1 MNRNNLLGHVALAL
15 TLILAAAF
23 AGQIR
28 RYHRTHVPHVPRV
41 EVEEV
46 EEIRAVPTDEEE
58 ERAEVIVRFRPGTS
72 LEQMERLAARLND
85 RVEDHYEHVRGYAVV
100 EDADGLDAEA
110 VAGEYM
116 SQSEVEW
123 AEPNMR
129 IELDPEL
136 TDSDSMERLHSLPT
150 DKPNDPMLGEQWGL
164 INTGQRSGKSRADIG
179 ALHAWL
185 KKSTGSEEVVV
196 AVLDTGVD
204 YTHSDLVNN
213 IWLRP
218 ESLAPYEDK
227 QLGTVN
233 DEHGYNAAD
242 NNGDPMD
249 DNGHGTHC
257 AGIIGAEGDN
267 GRGIAGVN
275 WRVQIMPLKF
285 LDGSGSGS
293 TKDAIEAINYVIDRK
308 KKGVNVRVISASW
321 GSTMRSRGLE
331 EAIKRAGEEGILFVA
346 AAGNSSVNSDRTPH
360 YPSSYPLPNVLA
372 VAALDRF
379 DNLASF
385 SNYGERSVHVAAP
398 GKEILSTWLEED
410 FREAS
415 GTSMATP
422 MVSGVAALV
431 LSVEPKLSVAELR
444 ERLIKSV
451 EPVEGLRGKVTSGGR
466 TCAAAAV
473 GLGTHEH
480 DLAAAA
486 LP

>member
-1 MNRNNLLGHVALAL
+1 MNRNNILGHVALAL
-15 TLILAAAF
+15 TLILVAAF

-28 RYHRTHVPHVPRV
+28 RWNRAHTPPVAIR
-41 EVEEV
+41 EEV
-46 EEIRAVPTDEEE
+46 ETVGELRAVPFDEE

-100 EDADGLDAEA
+100 EDSDGLDAAA

-116 SQSEVEW
+116 AQAEVEW

-129 IELDPEL
+129 IELDPDFGE
-136 TDSDSMERLHSLPT
+136 SDSMERLHAPSA
-150 DKPNDPMLGEQWGL
+150 DKPNDPLLGEQWGL
-164 INTGQRSGKSRADIG
+164 INTGQRSGKSKADIG

-185 KKSTGSEEVVV
+185 KKTTGSEEVVV

-204 YTHSDLVNN
+204 YTHSDLMNN

-218 ESLAPYEDK
+218 ESLAPYQDK

-285 LDGSGSGS
+285 LDGSGSGT
-293 TKDAIEAINYVIDRK
+293 TKNAIEAINYVIDRK

-321 GSTMRSRGLE
+321 GSTARSRGLE

-346 AAGNSSVNSDRTPH
+346 AAGNSSVNNDRTPH

-372 VAALDRF
+372 VAALDRH
-379 DNLASF
+379 DQLASF
-385 SNYGERSVHVAAP
+385 SNYGERSVHVGAP

-422 MVSGVAALV
+422 MVSGVAAL
-431 LSVEPKLSVAELR
+431 LLAVEPKLTVTELR

-451 EPVEGLRGKVTSGGR
+451 EPVEGLRGKVASGGR
-466 TCAAAAV
+466 TCAAAAL
-473 GLGTHEH
+473 GLGSHEH
-480 DLAAAA
+480 DN
-486 LP
+486 

>member
-1 MNRNNLLGHVALAL
+1 MNRNNLLGHLALAL
-15 TLILAAAF
+15 TLILVAAF

-28 RYHRTHVPHVPRV
+28 RYQREYVPPVPSGE

-46 EEIRAVPTDEEE
+46 REIRAVEFDDDA
-58 ERAEVIVRFRPGTS
+58 RAEVIVRFRPGTS

-85 RVEDHYEHVRGYAVV
+85 RLEDRYEYVPGYAVV
-100 EDADGLDAEA
+100 EDSDGLDAEA

-123 AEPNMR
+123 AEPNVR
-129 IELDPEL
+129 IELDPAEGE
-136 TDSDSMERLHSLPT
+136 SDDWERLHALPT
-150 DKPNDPMLGEQWGL
+150 DKPNDPLLGEQWGL
-164 INTGQRSGKSRADIG
+164 INTGQRNGKSRADIG
-179 ALHAWL
+179 ALHAWM

-196 AVLDTGVD
+196 AVIDTGVD
-204 YTHSDLVNN
+204 YTHSDLLNN

-218 ESLAPYEDK
+218 ESLAPYQDK

-233 DEHGYNAAD
+233 DQHGYNAVA

-267 GRGIAGVN
+267 GRGVAGVN

-321 GSTMRSRGLE
+321 GSTARSRGLE

-346 AAGNSSVNSDRTPH
+346 AAGNSSVNNDRTPH
-360 YPSSYPLPNVLA
+360 YPSSYPL
-372 VAALDRF
+372 
-379 DNLASF
+379 
-385 SNYGERSVHVAAP
+385 
-398 GKEILSTWLEED
+398 
-410 FREAS
+410 
-415 GTSMATP
+415 
-422 MVSGVAALV
+422 
-431 LSVEPKLSVAELR
+431 
-444 ERLIKSV
+444 
-451 EPVEGLRGKVTSGGR
+451 
-466 TCAAAAV
+466 
-473 GLGTHEH
+473 
-480 DLAAAA
+480 
-486 LP
+486 